1 MSLAERLE
9 AAAAYDADFGGGL
22 SNHLPMTLV
31 ALHRLGADEAAL
43 ERFAS
48 AYAPRLEPARPR
60 EPWPAG
66 DAWASRLGDGTAWPA
81 YRDLFAQWLE
91 HENAGEVLEVVLPRF
106 MEGCGGAAFHGL
118 IRTAYAVTAARR
130 HELADALAHW
140 AARWQPLPA
149 TPDDGDTPDG
159 SATDDP
165 AAVLPAL
172 PVPLGAART
181 LIAERMVAAAAQ
193 PGFARAAARLAIGE
207 DTVDRLARGAAILYA
222 GSGNFTVL
230 HLLTSAHAVRVL
242 GRWLGDPTP
251 AHRAYWRAWAA
262 GWAASGATPLR
273 NPAPDLAWPAIVAR
287 AIASDDEHVI
297 KAVDSCREQERALGG
312 PEWRAAAARAV
323 GREPHG

>member
-1 MSLAERLE
+1 MDRFT
-9 AAAAYDADFGGGL
+9 AAY
-22 SNHLPMTLV
+22 
-31 ALHRLGADEAAL
+31 AL
-43 ERFAS
+43 
-48 AYAPRLEPARPR
+48 RLEPARPH

-66 DAWASRLGDGTAWPA
+66 DAWASRLGDATAWPA

-140 AARWQPLPA
+140 AARWQPLAAAAGEGDVPSAHA
-149 TPDDGDTPDG
+149 TDGPP
-159 SATDDP
+159 TDDP
-165 AAVLPAL
+165 AAVLPTL
-172 PVPLGAART
+172 PVPSGAHGS
-181 LIAERMVAAAAQ
+181 LIAEHMAAAAAQ
-193 PGFARAAARLAIGE
+193 PGFARAAARLVVGE
-207 DTVDRLARGAAILYA
+207 DTLDRLARGAAILYA

-242 GRWLGDPTP
+242 MRWLGDPAP
-251 AHRAYWRAWAA
+251 ACRAYWQAWAA
-262 GWAASGATPLR
+262 GWAASGARPR
-273 NPAPDLAWPAIVAR
+273 GDPPPDLAWPVIVAR

-297 KAVDSCREQERALGG
+297 KVVDSCREQERALGG

-323 GREPHG
+323 GTERDA